1 MQFHIEHNQKSVRKD
16 GVTSSEDSSYAST
29 REATRETVFQ
39 KYLDPLY
46 LIGNDAFGELCQQ
59 VCTKVVR
66 GVIGRSYPEHIKDV
80 VQEASI
86 KAVFHLKDFDGRSN
100 INTWLNHIA
109 HNAAVDFTRNISR
122 HPDRDAAHMIT
133 TDDITP
139 GLDAQ
144 ISIASDLNT
153 NRMESSRLLA
163 DNILKNLRL
172 EDAEILK
179 LFYINELS
187 LVEIQN
193 YLKLDSLGA
202 VKTKLSRARERAL
215 AYADKKHITVG
226 DIL

>member
-1 MQFHIEHNQKSVRKD
+1 MQFHIEHNQKNAGND
-16 GVTSSEDSSYAST
+16 GVTSSEDSSDAST

-46 LIGNDAFGELCQQ
+46 LIGNDTFCELCQQ

-86 KAVFHLKDFDGRSN
+86 KAVRYLKDFDGRAN
-100 INTWLNHIA
+100 INTWLKHIA
-109 HNAAVDFTRNISR
+109 YNAAIDFTRNVSR
-122 HPDRDAAHMIT
+122 NPDRDPAHMIT

-139 GLDAQ
+139 RLDAQ
-144 ISIASDLNT
+144 ISTASDLDT
-153 NRMESSRLLA
+153 KRIESSLLV
-163 DNILKNLRL
+163 DDILKNLCL

-179 LFYINELS
+179 LFYVNELS
-187 LVEIQN
+187 LIEIQN

-202 VKTKLSRARERAL
+202 VKSRLRRARERAL
-215 AYADKKHITVG
+215 AYAHSKNLSV
-226 DIL
+226 